1 MQWKPSSLWLAWK
14 AYLFRHRTMKVKLVS
29 RILLLFILISSGRTQ
44 FPGQINFCIGSLLP
58 VVSRNLLVSCLDCQV
73 TLRWP
78 WSVLTISSRA
88 TSFGSHPLVRLL
100 SELGSKNQ
108 TEVYF
113 SELGARR
120 EADIP
125 KLPPGRS
132 RPSFTPEA
140 CRGLCLRGRTLTLD
154 LEDSP
159 QVQGSNLALLLWCD
173 DFHR

>member
-1 MQWKPSSLWLAWK
+1 MEAFVPLTCLEGLLVQTQNNESKTGVQNIIAIHFNFIRPDP
-14 AYLFRHRTMKVKLVS
+14 VS
-29 RILLLFILISSGRTQ
+29 RADKLLHRLTPPCGVQKSAGLVPRLPRDSPLTLICSHHLGR
-44 FPGQINFCIGSLLP
+44 P
-58 VVSRNLLVSCLDCQV
+58 
-73 TLRWP
+73 
-78 WSVLTISSRA
+78 

-108 TEVYF
+108 TEAYF

-140 CRGLCLRGRTLTLD
+140 CRGLCLRGRTLPLD